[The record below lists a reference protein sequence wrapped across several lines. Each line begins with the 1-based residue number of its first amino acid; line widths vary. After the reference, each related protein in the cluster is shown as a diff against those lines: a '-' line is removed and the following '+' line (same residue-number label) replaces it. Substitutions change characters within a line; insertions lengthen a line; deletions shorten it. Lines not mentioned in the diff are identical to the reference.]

1 RDLTVTGVQTCALP
15 ILGSY
20 YYKTDVEY
28 KPGTMFMGGGER
40 ALPPDQNYG
49 AIRGLDAGTGRR
61 MWEFRLQ
68 SPPWAGVMSTAGGLV
83 FGGSNEG
90 NFYALDART
99 GKPVWDVQTGGRIVA
114 NPVGFAI
121 DGKEH
126 VAIASGHSLIVFG

>member
-1 RDLTVTGVQTCALP
+1 GATNWFSPSYHPGLNMFYVSVREM
-15 ILGSY
+15 GSY

-83 FGGSNEG
+83 FRSEE
-90 NFYALDART
+90 RR
-99 GKPVWDVQTGGRIVA
+99 V
-114 NPVGFAI
+114 
-121 DGKEH
+121 GKECR
-126 VAIASGHSLIVFG
+126 ARWG